1 VHSLPCH
8 PPGFPSLVLSASL
21 QIKWE
26 ELQGALDRFSAFF
39 TCPRFD
45 NASTEREMKAV
56 DSEHTNNLQDDVRKE
71 EGAEEGTMAPGHP
84 VHGWKGLIP
93 PFSFLRLDLPLN
105 PASLLPLCLLPFPP
119 SLLRG
124 GVFSSCRS
132 PPPTP
137 STLFT
142 SSDQGT

>member
-1 VHSLPCH
+1 MSQLDGVHSLLCH
-8 PPGFPSLVLSASL
+8 PLGFSSLVLSPSL

-71 EGAEEGTMAPGHP
+71 EGVEEGTMAVGRS
-84 VHGWKGLIP
+84 VHGWKGLVP

-105 PASLLPLCLLPFPP
+105 PASLLPLRLHPFFFL
-119 SLLRG
+119 S
-124 GVFSSCRS
+124 
-132 PPPTP
+132 
-137 STLFT
+137 
-142 SSDQGT
+142 